1 MSKGDG
7 GDSWDRSVTGLSS
20 DLGGGTG
27 GTGRAGEGHKGH
39 QHHVVWCDSPR
50 ASQEAVPSHRAR
62 VAFLAAGSFLAW
74 LFQHL
79 I

>member
-1 MSKGDG
+1 MT
-7 GDSWDRSVTGLSS
+7 V
-20 DLGGGTG
+20 GTG
-27 GTGRAGEGHKGH
+27 VSQVCRVILEVAQEGWGAGEGHRGH